1 VTNSTDRSM
10 ELRCVMS
17 SADSGMNFDL
27 RCHVRESLIAY
38 IQKNYP
44 ESLPR
49 VRTELG
55 QVGSAREQANEALLR
70 HAADGSGARA
80 A

>member
-1 VTNSTDRSM
+1 
-10 ELRCVMS
+10 
-17 SADSGMNFDL
+17 MNFDL
-27 RCHVRESLIAY
+27 RCHVRECLIAY

-44 ESLPR
+44 ASLPR

-55 QVGSAREQANEALLR
+55 QVGSAREQANEPLLR
-70 HAADGSGARA
+70 HAADGSEARA